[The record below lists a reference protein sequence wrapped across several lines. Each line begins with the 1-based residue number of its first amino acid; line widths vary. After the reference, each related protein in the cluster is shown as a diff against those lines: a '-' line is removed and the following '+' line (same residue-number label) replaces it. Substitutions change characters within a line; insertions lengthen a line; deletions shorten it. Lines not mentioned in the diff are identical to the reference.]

1 MPGELAMS
9 EAQVH
14 EAAQDV
20 LRFWLEETPRELHF
34 KRDAALDAAIAERF
48 GALRNRIVATDAA
61 GWDGAPRALLAA
73 VIVIDQFSRNLFRGS
88 GRAYE
93 ADGLARRLTRRA
105 LDRGWDAGLSPDE
118 QTFLYMPLMHSEGM
132 RDQDDSVRLFTV
144 HGLTDNVAFAEGHRD
159 VIARFG
165 RFPSRNAALGRMST
179 AAEEAYLSQP
189 DARW

>member
-1 MPGELAMS
+1 MS

-48 GALRNRIVATDAA
+48 GALRDRIVATDAA

-93 ADGLARRLTRRA
+93 ADGLARRLTCSA

-118 QTFLYMPLMHSEGM
+118 QTFLYMPLMHSEDM
-132 RDQDDSVRLFTV
+132 RDQDDSVRLFIA

-165 RFPSRNAALGRMST
+165 RFPSRNAALGRAST